1 LIEIKVP
8 IQGHCNSAALQG
20 ERDAMFPKDLVV
32 FLEPHPSHSQRLAF
46 AASLAKRWQAHLI
59 ATFVTQPLALNPH
72 AGFAVGTGL
81 SNMLVEYQAGAAAAL
96 TQARVEFDHLADRRS
111 FTSEW
116 RVSDHETGEALM
128 LHARHASL
136 AVLGPPARQSMAITM
151 LGLSERMI
159 FASGRPCLL
168 VPNEWPAERIGGHI
182 VVGWN
187 GGREATRAI
196 ADAMALLTEA
206 ETVHLVVVPDARI
219 QALYGEDPGADMAAH
234 LARQGVSV
242 VLEQCQGEDAGTV
255 LLDRCA
261 AVGADMLVIGAMG
274 RPRISEFVL
283 GGATRTVLNRAEV
296 PVLLS
301 R

>member
-1 LIEIKVP
+1 MTAQERR
-8 IQGHCNSAALQG
+8 NSAALQG
-20 ERDAMFPKDLVV
+20 ESAAMTPKDLVV
-32 FLEPHPSHSQRLAF
+32 FLEPHPSRSQRLAY
-46 AASLAKRWQAHLI
+46 AAALAKRWQAHLI
-59 ATFVTQPLALNPH
+59 ATFVTQPLALDPH
-72 AGFAVGTGL
+72 AGFAVGTAI
-81 SNMLVEYQAGAAAAL
+81 SDMLAKYRAGTAAAL
-96 TQARVEFDHLADRRS
+96 AQARAEFDRLADRRS

-116 RVSDHETGEALM
+116 RVSDNETGEVLM
-128 LHARHASL
+128 LHARHACL
-136 AVLGPPARQSMAITM
+136 TILGPPARQSAATTT

-168 VPNEWPAERIGGHI
+168 VPNGWPAERIGGHV

-196 ADAMALLTEA
+196 ADAMPLLAAA
-206 ETVHLVVVPDARI
+206 ETVHLIVVPDARI
-219 QALYGEDPGADMAAH
+219 HALYGEDPGADMAAH

-242 VLEQCQGEDAGTV
+242 VLEQCPGEDAGTV

-261 AVGADMLVIGAMG
+261 EVDADMLVVGAMG
-274 RPRISEFVL
+274 RSRISEFVL
-283 GGATRTVLNRAEV
+283 GGATRTILSQAEI

>member
-1 LIEIKVP
+1 MSLWW
-8 IQGHCNSAALQG
+8 HCDSSASQC
-20 ERDAMFPKDLVV
+20 ETDVMFPKDLVV
-32 FLEPHPSHSQRLAF
+32 FLEPHPGHSQRLAF

-72 AGFAVGTGL
+72 AGFAVGTAL
-81 SNMLVEYQAGAAAAL
+81 SEMLAEYQTGTAAAL
-96 TQARVEFDHLADRRS
+96 AQARAEFDHLADRRS

-116 RVSDHETGEALM
+116 RVSDNETGELLM

-136 AVLGPPARQSMAITM
+136 AILGPPASQSTAATT
-151 LGLSERMI
+151 LSLSERMI

-168 VPNEWPAERIGGHI
+168 VPTEWSAERIGGRI

-196 ADAMALLTEA
+196 ADAMPLLTAA

-219 QALYGEDPGADMAAH
+219 HALYGEDPGADMATH
-234 LARQGVSV
+234 LARQGVPV
-242 VLEQCQGEDAGTV
+242 VLERCPGDDAGAV

-261 AVGADMLVIGAMG
+261 ADGADMLVIGAMG
-274 RPRISEFVL
+274 RSRISEFVL
-283 GGATRTVLNRAEV
+283 GGATRTILDHVRV